1 MKCPSCNTRLMPAN
15 RGPVAIDFC
24 PKCWGVWLDRG
35 ELDAII
41 RESRSPEHAQG
52 VASRPILDPG
62 NHLVSSRP
70 H

>member
-35 ELDAII
+35 ELDTII
-41 RESRSPEHAQG
+41 RESRSSEHAQG
-52 VASRPILDPG
+52 AGSQPLRNPG
-62 NHLVSSRP
+62 ISPVSSRI